1 MWTVPSGVSIISG
14 QGDTLITAI
23 SSVSSGTINVA
34 ASNECGVSSAVIGTF
49 NVYDLPIVTVSTEID
64 SLCFYNAEIQ
74 LNASPVGGVWSGQSV
89 TGSSFNPSIGV
100 GQYDLTY
107 AYTDVNGCSNSEIVT
122 ITVLGCAG
130 MEEASFQQFMSI
142 SPNPSKEEFKL
153 MANQQLD
160 NSEIRVIDAQGKI
173 VYEKLAVT
181 LADGEVYVLNLSIV
195 QSGSYILQLTSNSQ
209 TMTERISIV
218 K

>member
-1 MWTVPSGVSIISG
+1 
-14 QGDTLITAI
+14 
-23 SSVSSGTINVA
+23 
-34 ASNECGVSSAVIGTF
+34 
-49 NVYDLPIVTVSTEID
+49 
-64 SLCFYNAEIQ
+64 
-74 LNASPVGGVWSGQSV
+74 
-89 TGSSFNPSIGV
+89 
-100 GQYDLTY
+100 
-107 AYTDVNGCSNSEIVT
+107 
-122 ITVLGCAG
+122 
-130 MEEASFQQFMSI
+130 MEEVSFQQFLSI

-181 LADGEVYVLNLSIV
+181 LVVGEVYVLNLSKV
-195 QSGSYILQLTSNSQ
+195 QSGAYILQLTSNSQ